1 MSPAVFQLKA
11 PDETGCLLI
20 AFRME
25 DSRDGLLVRPKELDA
40 STLYTVIQREET
52 WRETGREIMEKGIW
66 IPIQEKNR
74 AVLVEIVDRKEE
86 IA

>member
-52 WRETGREIMEKGIW
+52 WRETGQEIMEKGIW